1 MLPSSLLTGDVVKA
15 LTLLLAKRTHLLV
28 TVIHQGEKGKLAY
41 AETSIQREKDRT
53 EKAIGNRFK
62 VVAGDVPFGNAAG
75 TLLRAGRRFEEAK
88 ALDVFGKL
96 PRSKQEFDQR
106 TVVLAGRLELEA
118 VGMTLA
124 SFLEMPEDKEVS
136 MRDAGSVSV
145 YGMGYAAKLAAEAG
159 RLTKDIENAVQRGG
173 MGWFRFN
180 LATLGAKLSELAG
193 EMAGWLEVLRAA

>member
-1 MLPSSLLTGDVVKA
+1 M
-15 LTLLLAKRTHLLV
+15 
-28 TVIHQGEKGKLAY
+28 IHQGEKGKLAY
-41 AETSIQREKDRT
+41 SETSIQGEKDRT
-53 EKAIGNRFK
+53 GERIGNRFK
-62 VVAGDVPFGNAAG
+62 VVAEETAFGIVAG
-75 TLLRAGRRFEEAK
+75 TLLREGRRFEEAK

-106 TVVLAGRLELEA
+106 TVVLAGRPELEA

-124 SFLEMPEDKEVS
+124 SFLEMPAAEAVS
-136 MRDAGSVSV
+136 RRDAGPVSV

-180 LATLGAKLSELAG
+180 LATLEAKLSELAG